1 MKKITHQIPS
11 KLSKYCL
18 LMILVC
24 GGIST
29 IQAQSISAS
38 DSLYL
43 QSLRNELALT
53 DSQYVHIDSIY
64 CKAQKSIVALDKEIQ
79 KTSRS
84 EMNAEEKDA
93 KVKAMAAEKKNL
105 KAMREIDMQL
115 VLTTEQK
122 KKFEEKVKASKNAVS
137 HFGASHDRTS
147 CVVCVPK

>member
-1 MKKITHQIPS
+1 M
-11 KLSKYCL
+11 L
-18 LMILVC
+18 LVSCSFMAAN
-24 GGIST
+24 
-29 IQAQSISAS
+29 AQSLSSS

-43 QSLRNELALT
+43 QSLKNDLVLT

-84 EMNAEEKDA
+84 DINAEEKDA
-93 KVKAMAAEKKNL
+93 KVKALAAEKKNV

-137 HFGASHDRTS
+137 HFGASHDRAS

>member
-1 MKKITHQIPS
+1 MKLPMAISGNIC
-11 KLSKYCL
+11 KLCFAML
-18 LMILVC
+18 LLSCSFIAAN
-24 GGIST
+24 
-29 IQAQSISAS
+29 AQSLSSS

-43 QSLRNELALT
+43 QSLKNDLVLT

-79 KTSRS
+79 KISRS
-84 EMNAEEKDA
+84 DINAEEKDT
-93 KVKAMAAEKKNL
+93 KVKALAAEKKNL

-122 KKFEEKVKASKNAVS
+122 KKFDEKVKASKNAVS
-137 HFGASHDRTS
+137 HFGASHDRAS

>member
-1 MKKITHQIPS
+1 MKLPMAITRNIC
-11 KLSKYCL
+11 KLSFAML
-18 LMILVC
+18 LVSCSFMAAN
-24 GGIST
+24 
-29 IQAQSISAS
+29 AQSLSSS

-43 QSLRNELALT
+43 QSLKNDLVLT

-84 EMNAEEKDA
+84 DINAEEKDA
-93 KVKAMAAEKKNL
+93 KVKALAAEKKNV

-137 HFGASHDRTS
+137 HFGASHDRAS

>member
-1 MKKITHQIPS
+1 MLL
-11 KLSKYCL
+11 LSCSF
-18 LMILVC
+18 IAAN
-24 GGIST
+24 
-29 IQAQSISAS
+29 AQSLSSS

-43 QSLRNELALT
+43 QSLKNDLVLT

-84 EMNAEEKDA
+84 DINAEEKDT
-93 KVKAMAAEKKNL
+93 KVKALAAEKKNV

-137 HFGASHDRTS
+137 HFGASHDRAS